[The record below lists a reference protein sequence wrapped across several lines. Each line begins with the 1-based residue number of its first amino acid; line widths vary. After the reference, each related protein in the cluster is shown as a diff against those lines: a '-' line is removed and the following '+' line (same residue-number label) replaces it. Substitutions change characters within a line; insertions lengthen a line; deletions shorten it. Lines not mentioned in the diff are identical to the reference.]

1 MKYEESLMT
10 PKEKEE
16 SEKRSHERLQ
26 TLKQILRQHHPEKYI
41 ETEMMCEYWLEP
53 TSSYIVNI
61 SKVTKL
67 KDIDVKY
74 RGKRP
79 FCYQCEQ
86 ERHIDEIT
94 QYNKEKCYEQFF
106 KKD

>member
-41 ETEMMCEYWLEP
+41 ETEMMCEY
-53 TSSYIVNI
+53 
-61 SKVTKL
+61 
-67 KDIDVKY
+67 
-74 RGKRP
+74 
-79 FCYQCEQ
+79 
-86 ERHIDEIT
+86 
-94 QYNKEKCYEQFF
+94 
-106 KKD
+106 